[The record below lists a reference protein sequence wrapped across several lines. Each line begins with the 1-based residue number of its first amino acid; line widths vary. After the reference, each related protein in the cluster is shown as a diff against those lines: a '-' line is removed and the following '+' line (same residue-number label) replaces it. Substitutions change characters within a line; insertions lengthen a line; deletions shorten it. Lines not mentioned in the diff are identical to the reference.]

1 MIRVPVMVHH
11 EGTMDSQFNEHR
23 LLFITET
30 QRTQSTQR
38 KPLLL
43 FFSAA
48 SVLSVPLW

>member
-23 LLFITET
+23 LLFTTET
-30 QRTQSTQR
+30 QRTQGTQR

-48 SVLSVPLW
+48 SVLSVPVW